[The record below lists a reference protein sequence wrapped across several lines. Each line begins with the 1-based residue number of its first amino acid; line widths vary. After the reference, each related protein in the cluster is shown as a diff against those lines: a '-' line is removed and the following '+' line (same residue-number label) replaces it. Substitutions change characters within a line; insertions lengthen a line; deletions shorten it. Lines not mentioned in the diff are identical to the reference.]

1 MCTREVNELSA
12 RARFVEL
19 RRHRKMCPPGGSGAS
34 CDCAGRRRSSI
45 DGGELLA
52 CSAPL
57 VPLPPPPHFPASP
70 PDAPLESPHK
80 KHYWA

>member
-34 CDCAGRRRSSI
+34 CDCAGRRRTSI

-57 VPLPPPPHFPASP
+57 APSPFLPTSP
-70 PDAPLESPHK
+70 PRRRMLR
-80 KHYWA
+80 